1 MKEKPVSRD
10 NSGSKLPP
18 ASSREAGAVTA
29 KTNTNPTAVK
39 VAGLPAPRDWTQGSI
54 TGSLWGLAWPIIIS
68 SSLNNLGPVI
78 DAIWVGKLG
87 SAAVAGVGVAGMIVG
102 VVLSLIM
109 GLFMGLGALVA
120 RAIGAN
126 DKETA
131 VKAARQGIMVGIF
144 MSIILAIIGAFF
156 SRHFLRIFG
165 LAPDVVAAGAAYLS
179 IQFIGMVTMVFE
191 MLTNSVMQASGDTMN
206 PMRIALV
213 ARALAIALSPC
224 FVFGLGIFPELGVRG
239 PAVASVVSF
248 FLGGSIGVWLLFSGR
263 TRLKLTLD
271 KLEIDFPLIWRMV
284 KIGLPAAVNFVQ
296 MNIVAVV
303 VMEAIAPFGTVAV
316 AAQTICSRVEML
328 FMMPAMGF
336 GQAASVLTG
345 QNLGAGKPERAE
357 KGGWIAALLVNA
369 IIAVLALVVVISSPQ
384 IMRIFSNDPQVIK
397 IGATFLRIA
406 GAGYIVI
413 GGAIVLSSCL
423 NGAGD
428 TLIPMATNMVSMW
441 AIQVPL
447 AFLLPGV
454 SSIGI
459 YGIRWAGVISIWLR
473 AIAFVVYFRTGRWK
487 RRKV

>member
-1 MKEKPVSRD
+1 MKD
-10 NSGSKLPP
+10 NLIPQDNTGSHIPPSSVKEAKLTP
-18 ASSREAGAVTA
+18 
-29 KTNTNPTAVK
+29 
-39 VAGLPAPRDWTQGSI
+39 LRDWTQGSI
-54 TGSLWGLAWPIIIS
+54 TSSLWGLAWPIIIS

-87 SAAVAGVGVAGMIVG
+87 PAAVAGVGVAGMIVG

-120 RAIGAN
+120 RSIGAN

-131 VKAARQGIMVGIF
+131 VKVAGQGIVVGVF

-156 SRHFLRIFG
+156 SKHFLRMFG

-191 MLTNSVMQASGDTMN
+191 MLTNSIMQASGDTMN
-206 PMRIALV
+206 PMRIALI

-224 FVFGLGIFPELGVRG
+224 FVFGWWIFPELGVRG
-239 PAVASVVSF
+239 PAVAGVVSF
-248 FLGGSIGVWLLFSGR
+248 FIGGSMGIWLLFSGR
-263 TRLKLTLD
+263 TRLKLSL
-271 KLEIDFPLIWRMV
+271 KKFQIDFPLIWRMV
-284 KIGLPAAVNFVQ
+284 KIGIPASINFVQ
-296 MNIVAVV
+296 MNIVGVV

-316 AAQTICSRVEML
+316 AAQTICSRIEML

-345 QNLGAGKPERAE
+345 QNLGAGKPGRAE
-357 KGGWIAALLVNA
+357 KGGWIAAALVDS
-369 IIAVLALVVVISSPQ
+369 IIAVLALLTVIWSPQ
-384 IMRIFSNDPQVIK
+384 IMRIFSNDLQVVK

-406 GAGYIVI
+406 AAGYVVI

-428 TLIPMATNMVSMW
+428 TLIPMATNMISMW

-447 AFLLPGV
+447 AFFLPSIG
-454 SSIGI
+454 SIGI
-459 YGIRWAGVISIWLR
+459 YGIRWAGVISVWMR
-473 AIAFVVYFRTGRWK
+473 AIAFIIYFRTGRWK